1 MTDRNEPELDWTF
14 EARFESLADRRIR
27 EAMEA
32 GQFDDL
38 PGAGKPIP
46 DLAEPHDELW
56 WVRKWLARNDVPAAD
71 LRGLKRRRPPAR

>member
-1 MTDRNEPELDWTF
+1 
-14 EARFESLADRRIR
+14 
-27 EAMEA
+27 MEA

-71 LRGLKRRRPPAR
+71 VRGLKRRRPPAR